1 MGQNETKKDDSD
13 TYRNQRSINMSE
25 KVNKNKQ
32 ASHDEF
38 ENNITL
44 SHTSCSKWQG
54 VNALLEKA
62 GLNTISV
69 QYQDGAINVNPD
81 NICEAII
88 HLTNKN
94 KTWQKKLSEIDQINQ
109 GLTNQLKHLQS
120 KN

>member
-1 MGQNETKKDDSD
+1 
-13 TYRNQRSINMSE
+13 MSE
-25 KVNKNKQ
+25 KVNKNKH

-38 ENNITL
+38 TGDNISL
-44 SHTSCSKWQG
+44 SNTSCQKWQG

-69 QYQDGAINVNPD
+69 QYQDGSINVNPD
-81 NICEAII
+81 NISEAII

-109 GLTNQLKHLQS
+109 GLTNQLKNIQS
-120 KN
+120 KH